1 MAKNDVT
8 QIRGDL
14 EKTKVLDQPI
24 SQELQRSFLEYAM
37 SVIVARALPDVR
49 DGLKPVHRRVLFAA
63 YVLGLFSNKPHKKSA
78 RIVGEVIGKFHPH
91 GDSAAYETMA
101 RMAQDFSMRYP
112 LIDGHGNFGSTDD
125 EPAAMRYTEARL
137 SKIGELIL
145 EDIEKDTVG
154 WVDNYDGSEK
164 EPEVLTSIIPNML
177 ANGST
182 GIAVGMATNIPP
194 HNLNELID
202 AVHILVNNPEAS
214 ISQIMEVLKGPDFPT
229 GAEIIGIEGIHNY
242 FHTGR
247 GSVTVRSKIDI
258 EYNDNGK
265 STIIIRQLPYMVAKG
280 ALIDKIVQL
289 VKDKIIEGIADIQ
302 DFSNK
307 DGLKICIET
316 KKDVV
321 PEVLLNQLYK
331 TTQLQTS
338 FPVNMLAL
346 VDNTPKILNI
356 KEALTLYIAHQIDC
370 LVKKTTYE
378 RRKASE
384 KEHILAGLHIAASN
398 IDRVI
403 AIIRAANDNDNAI
416 ANLIAEFKID
426 EIQAKAITEMKLRSL
441 SGMERT
447 RIENELTELRALI
460 VDLTDILNKKERQNQ
475 IFLSNLDNIAKR
487 FGDNR
492 RTVIR
497 TDITSDIDDED
508 LIPKEDI
515 LITMSAKGY
524 LKRLPVDEYRTQKR
538 GGVGV
543 IGAKTHEDDN
553 VEKIITANTH
563 TDLLLFSDF
572 GKVYKIRGHQVPL
585 GDRTV
590 KGIPAINV
598 INIEKDESILTILPI
613 NLNQPLEELQKQS
626 LFFCTTSGIVKRT
639 SLEEFTSINKGG
651 KIAITLKEGDKL
663 FNVVPVNNNEEVY
676 IGSSNGQLVRF
687 DIVRTDELGNEQI
700 QVRTMGRSAAGVNGI
715 DMEKKDTVVGLS
727 SSSQGDFIFSIGAKG
742 LGKISPVEDYR
753 KTRRNSKG
761 VKALKV
767 TEKTGKLVFTGAV
780 KGDEDILMITTKG
793 KIIRFL
799 LSSVRETGRN
809 AQGVKLMNIAEGE
822 KIKSVTMFK
831 SGVLGV
837 EEELDGEQKIE
848 AAATQKINIE

>member
-1 MAKNDVT
+1 
-8 QIRGDL
+8 
-14 EKTKVLDQPI
+14 
-24 SQELQRSFLEYAM
+24 
-37 SVIVARALPDVR
+37 
-49 DGLKPVHRRVLFAA
+49 
-63 YVLGLFSNKPHKKSA
+63 
-78 RIVGEVIGKFHPH
+78 
-91 GDSAAYETMA
+91 
-101 RMAQDFSMRYP
+101 
-112 LIDGHGNFGSTDD
+112 
-125 EPAAMRYTEARL
+125 
-137 SKIGELIL
+137 
-145 EDIEKDTVG
+145 
-154 WVDNYDGSEK
+154 
-164 EPEVLTSIIPNML
+164 ML